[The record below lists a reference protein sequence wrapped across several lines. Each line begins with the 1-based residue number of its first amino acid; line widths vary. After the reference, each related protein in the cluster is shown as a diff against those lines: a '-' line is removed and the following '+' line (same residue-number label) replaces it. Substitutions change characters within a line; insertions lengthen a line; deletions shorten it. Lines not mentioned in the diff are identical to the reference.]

1 MSSPLEDSGHH
12 SRFQNLGRNVLAFFV
27 LLIAGW
33 IIFNF
38 LFHIVAAVFTVV
50 LILLAIVALI
60 WALRVLL

>member
-1 MSSPLEDSGHH
+1 MSSRSEDPAHH

-33 IIFNF
+33 IVFNF

-50 LILLAIVALI
+50 LIVLAIVALI

>member
-1 MSSPLEDSGHH
+1 MSSRSEDPVRH
-12 SRFQNLGRNVLAFFV
+12 SRFENLGRHVLAFFV

-33 IIFNF
+33 IVFNF